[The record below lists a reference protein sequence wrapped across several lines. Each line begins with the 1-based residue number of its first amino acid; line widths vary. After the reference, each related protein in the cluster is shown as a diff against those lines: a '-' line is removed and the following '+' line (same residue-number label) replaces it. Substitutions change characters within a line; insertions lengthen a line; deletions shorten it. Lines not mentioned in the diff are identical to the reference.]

1 VRPVFFS
8 LLPAANHLR
17 NDEAAAEEQ
26 DSDIKENLE
35 ALDIAQMESRHSDV
49 PAEPNGGA
57 GE

>member
-8 LLPAANHLR
+8 LLPASNQLR
-17 NDEAAAEEQ
+17 NDEASTKEQ
-26 DSDIKENLE
+26 DGTVEEDFQ
-35 ALDIAQMESRHSDV
+35 ALVIAQMEARHGDV

>member
-1 VRPVFFS
+1 VFFS
-8 LLPAANHLR
+8 LLPASNQLR

-26 DSDIKENLE
+26 DGDIKENLE